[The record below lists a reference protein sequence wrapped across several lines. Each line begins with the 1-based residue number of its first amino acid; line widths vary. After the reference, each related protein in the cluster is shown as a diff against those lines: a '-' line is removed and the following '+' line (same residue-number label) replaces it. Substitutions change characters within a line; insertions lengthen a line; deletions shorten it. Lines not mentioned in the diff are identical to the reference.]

1 MKKFFLSILV
11 VIALVIGTAL
21 VAPSFIDWNAYRA
34 EIAAE
39 IEKATGRAIAI
50 DGAIDVALLPAPKLS
65 LTKARLANLEGA
77 AKPDMVR
84 LEALELRISL
94 MPLLSG
100 KLVVQSVVLK
110 GADIEL
116 EHLADGRENWKF
128 KTARK
133 GGSRGSGS
141 GLGNGGETG
150 GDRVSLEQVV
160 IENGTLTYRDSRK
173 GTVKR
178 ISQINARIAAA
189 TLSGPIAARGRFHL
203 GGVPVDFEF
212 QAGRIV
218 TGASTKISLE
228 TKFPDAK
235 AKITYSGFVTP
246 GTPSFTFSGKVSS
259 AGPDLANLVSTLARA
274 GGGKISRKRV
284 FARSYR
290 FTAAV
295 KGGAHAIAINDVSAE
310 VNGTRATGAVN
321 IALGATTDIDAVLK
335 VNRLDLDR
343 WLALAGQAGGRAAAP
358 SRAAKG
364 APARFSLPR
373 DLNVT
378 LEADIGGFVFN
389 KGVVRDI
396 QFRGRL
402 EKGVARLSRLSARLP
417 GGSDVNLSGRLTASH
432 DKPRFDGRLR
442 LDAGDFRALV
452 RWLGGDDSKIAPD
465 RLRKLH
471 YRTGIGIDPD
481 RIELRDMDLQF
492 DASRI
497 TGGVVVALRDRIG
510 MGVRLNVD
518 RLNLDAYLPAKK
530 VQGQGPAAGTD
541 KVDSKKEEKKAA
553 KPVAGGGAQSLL
565 ALLGAFDANLRLS
578 AGRLTYQGEQLRG
591 LRLDGTLIGGTLKL
605 EKLSIADL
613 AGARFEAKGT
623 IQALDKSPVP
633 DLDVKLDAKNPRR
646 LLSLVGFPVV
656 IAPEQ
661 LAPFS
666 LKGNFKAKGNATR
679 LDIGVSAG
687 KLELTAK
694 GAFADLATAPRVAF
708 ELGVKHPSF
717 LDFVRLFD
725 PKFEPEKKIDENA
738 PLILKAKVIGTGLD
752 FKLEGF

>member
-133 GGSRGSGS
+133 GGSRGSG
-141 GLGNGGETG
+141 LGNGGGTG

-259 AGPDLANLVSTLARA
+259 AGPDL
-274 GGGKISRKRV
+274 
-284 FARSYR
+284 
-290 FTAAV
+290 
-295 KGGAHAIAINDVSAE
+295 
-310 VNGTRATGAVN
+310 
-321 IALGATTDIDAVLK
+321 
-335 VNRLDLDR
+335 
-343 WLALAGQAGGRAAAP
+343 
-358 SRAAKG
+358 
-364 APARFSLPR
+364 
-373 DLNVT
+373 
-378 LEADIGGFVFN
+378 
-389 KGVVRDI
+389 
-396 QFRGRL
+396 
-402 EKGVARLSRLSARLP
+402 
-417 GGSDVNLSGRLTASH
+417 
-432 DKPRFDGRLR
+432 
-442 LDAGDFRALV
+442 
-452 RWLGGDDSKIAPD
+452 
-465 RLRKLH
+465 
-471 YRTGIGIDPD
+471 
-481 RIELRDMDLQF
+481 
-492 DASRI
+492 
-497 TGGVVVALRDRIG
+497 
-510 MGVRLNVD
+510 
-518 RLNLDAYLPAKK
+518 
-530 VQGQGPAAGTD
+530 
-541 KVDSKKEEKKAA
+541 
-553 KPVAGGGAQSLL
+553 
-565 ALLGAFDANLRLS
+565 
-578 AGRLTYQGEQLRG
+578 
-591 LRLDGTLIGGTLKL
+591 
-605 EKLSIADL
+605 
-613 AGARFEAKGT
+613 
-623 IQALDKSPVP
+623 
-633 DLDVKLDAKNPRR
+633 
-646 LLSLVGFPVV
+646 
-656 IAPEQ
+656 
-661 LAPFS
+661 
-666 LKGNFKAKGNATR
+666 
-679 LDIGVSAG
+679 
-687 KLELTAK
+687 
-694 GAFADLATAPRVAF
+694 
-708 ELGVKHPSF
+708 
-717 LDFVRLFD
+717 
-725 PKFEPEKKIDENA
+725 
-738 PLILKAKVIGTGLD
+738 
-752 FKLEGF
+752 